1 MSGISQI
8 RKMNELA
15 ETAKYQARAR
25 AMNTKESHP
34 KKAASCKRCDSKGRV
49 LACPPGRKFPVVAVK
64 CPECS

>member
-1 MSGISQI
+1 MSGINEI

-25 AMNTKESHP
+25 AMNTEESHP

-49 LACPPGRKFPVVAVK
+49 LTRPPGLMSPVVVVK